1 MNTILLDSLED
12 REILRNE
19 QDAKMTDL
27 EDLQSLA
34 SVVAKET
41 TVWWE
46 NCLKSINS
54 KLLINWS
61 FFIFSGSCLAFIIDF
76 IFKEIEL
83 N

>member
-12 REILRNE
+12 REVLRNE

-41 TVWWE
+41 TV
-46 NCLKSINS
+46 
-54 KLLINWS
+54 
-61 FFIFSGSCLAFIIDF
+61 
-76 IFKEIEL
+76 
-83 N
+83 